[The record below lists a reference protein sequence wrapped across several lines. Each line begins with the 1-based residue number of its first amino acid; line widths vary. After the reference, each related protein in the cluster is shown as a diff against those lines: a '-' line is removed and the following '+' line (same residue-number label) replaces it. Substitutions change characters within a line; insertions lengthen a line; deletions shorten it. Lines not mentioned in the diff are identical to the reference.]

1 MKIAFDA
8 IPLLGKKTGIG
19 FCESGQITALMQSHP
34 ENQYFLNYFA
44 LNHLEAK
51 KQDLKPYLQDN
62 VKVQHAFCPPYA
74 YRVLSDV
81 MPYQLFFGSEAQI
94 THFFNYIIPSGV
106 SGKTVVTVHDMV
118 FKAFP
123 ETVRNRTKLM
133 LQAGLLKSMKRADR
147 IITDSLFSQSE
158 IIKYYPEFAPKIRVI
173 PCGVDT
179 EKFHPI
185 SDKALIS
192 KVCEKYH
199 INSEYFLYL
208 GTIEPRKNLAKLLK
222 AYAAFIQD
230 YAHPPKLVLAGAKG
244 WNFENILQLIPEFNL
259 QELVILPEYIQ
270 DEDVCPLMNGAI
282 AFIFPSLYEGFGM
295 PPLEAMAC
303 GTPVLVSNAASLPEV
318 VGKAAVITRTDYHSI
333 EVGLHQLYSNADL
346 RKTLSSAG
354 ILQAQ
359 SLSWQKSAELLYQV
373 YQELLPED

>member
-123 ETVRNRTKLM
+123 
-133 LQAGLLKSMKRADR
+133 
-147 IITDSLFSQSE
+147 
-158 IIKYYPEFAPKIRVI
+158 
-173 PCGVDT
+173 
-179 EKFHPI
+179 
-185 SDKALIS
+185 
-192 KVCEKYH
+192 
-199 INSEYFLYL
+199 
-208 GTIEPRKNLAKLLK
+208 
-222 AYAAFIQD
+222 
-230 YAHPPKLVLAGAKG
+230 
-244 WNFENILQLIPEFNL
+244 
-259 QELVILPEYIQ
+259 
-270 DEDVCPLMNGAI
+270 
-282 AFIFPSLYEGFGM
+282 
-295 PPLEAMAC
+295 
-303 GTPVLVSNAASLPEV
+303 
-318 VGKAAVITRTDYHSI
+318 
-333 EVGLHQLYSNADL
+333 
-346 RKTLSSAG
+346 
-354 ILQAQ
+354 
-359 SLSWQKSAELLYQV
+359 
-373 YQELLPED
+373 